1 MADPNDP
8 PLSAAQRSRI
18 RRLSQPH
25 EPAPGDEA
33 GELNIIP
40 YLDIITNIMM
50 FVLASISVSFVASIG
65 FRTCAMVRT
74 IPSSIAQKNRSEP
87 SGSMRWIERA

>member
-1 MADPNDP
+1 MAETQEH

-18 RRLSQPH
+18 RRISQPK

-40 YLDIITNIMM
+40 YLDIITNVLV
-50 FVLASISVSFVASIG
+50 FVLASVTNTRTFVKIG
-65 FRTCAMVRT
+65 
-74 IPSSIAQKNRSEP
+74 
-87 SGSMRWIERA
+87 RAHV